1 MDDPG
6 LGKWQKLVFFR
17 VSEYLVG
24 YVVPAALVTVA
35 LFHNSDGEIF
45 VLAFVLVVLVPSCV
59 LVALLRRI
67 HNYRKG
73 MWMRMYRMKPGSV
86 VRALNSGLYRRNM
99 SYQRLSQYAGLPNF
113 PLSYR
118 EIFELIHTSTFIRIR
133 SMLVVGSMVEVGP
146 EDNENSAYVRELRD
160 IVNDVLAGSVKR

>member
-6 LGKWQKLVFFR
+6 LGKWQKLEEFR
-17 VSEYLVG
+17 VSEYLIG

-35 LFHNSDGEIF
+35 LFHDSDGEIF
-45 VLAFVLVVLVPSCV
+45 ALAFVLVVLVPLCV

-73 MWMRMYRMKPGSV
+73 MWMRMYRMKPEAV

-99 SYQRLSQYAGLPNF
+99 TYQRLSQYAGLPNF
-113 PLSYR
+113 PLSYH
-118 EIFELIHTSTFIRIR
+118 EIFELIHTTTFIRVR
-133 SMLVVGSMVEVGP
+133 SMLAVGSMVEVGP
-146 EDNENSAYVRELRD
+146 ENSENSAYVRELKD
-160 IVNDVLAGSVKR
+160 IVNDLLAGSVKR